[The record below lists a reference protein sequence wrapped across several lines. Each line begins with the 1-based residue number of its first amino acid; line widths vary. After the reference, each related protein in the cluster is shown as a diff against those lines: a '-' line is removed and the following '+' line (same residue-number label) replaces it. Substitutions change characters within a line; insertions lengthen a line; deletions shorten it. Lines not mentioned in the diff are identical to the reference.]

1 MLTHAVDECG
11 IELFGEQWVW
21 HVPQE
26 LFQKSRHV
34 MDAVLLIQLDL

>member
-11 IELFGEQWVW
+11 IELFGEQWVR
-21 HVPQE
+21 HVSQE
-26 LFQKSRHV
+26 LLQKRSHI